1 MYNSD
6 FICTYQLIQEPDLS
20 DDLYRCQFLQAC
32 NLNEWE
38 GDSIL
43 NIITYLESLIKTDTN
58 FYNSIQPHNG
68 DNSFMFLLAYPYFH
82 ITHRCICD
90 ILHDG
95 KVTDKH
101 LNSLLNEL
109 NKK

>member
-6 FICTYQLIQEPDLS
+6 FICTYQLIEEPDLS

-38 GDSIL
+38 DDTIL
-43 NIITYLESLIKTDTN
+43 KVITYLEKLIKTDTS
-58 FYNSIQPHNG
+58 FYNSIQLQNKE
-68 DNSFMFLLAYPYFH
+68 NTFMYLLAFPYFH
-82 ITHRCICD
+82 STHRCICD

-95 KVTDKH
+95 KVTDEH

>member
-6 FICTYQLIQEPDLS
+6 FICTYQLIQEDDLS

-32 NLNEWE
+32 NLNEWNGE
-38 GDSIL
+38 TIT
-43 NIITYLESLIKTDTN
+43 NIIIYLESLIKTDTN
-58 FYNSIQPHNG
+58 FYNSIQQFHN

-95 KVTDKH
+95 KVTDEH